1 MADCLM
7 IPAFAESAIAKCQH
21 ALVKIEMPTE
31 PNLENYFSAVVKE
44 GLYPN
49 RGNLQFHLK
58 TVFNDIALENRR
70 VLDIGGGS
78 GLHSFYVAC
87 MGAKEVV
94 CLEPET
100 KGSRSG
106 TSEKFRKL
114 GEILGQNHVRFE
126 PATFQAFDPG
136 GKQFDVIL
144 LHNSINHLDET
155 ACINLLD
162 SEASRVIYLNI
173 FSKLSSLASDGAK
186 LIVCDCSRYNIFALL
201 RVRNPFAPTIEWHK
215 HQMPEVWVDLLSQVG
230 FTNPSIR
237 WTAFNTL
244 RSLGKVLL
252 GNKLLSYFLR
262 SHFHFTMEKP

>member
-1 MADCLM
+1 M
-7 IPAFAESAIAKCQH
+7 STK
-21 ALVKIEMPTE
+21 
-31 PNLENYFSAVVKE
+31 PNLEGYFSAVIKE

-58 TVFNDIALENRR
+58 TLFKNIALKNRR

-78 GLHSFYVAC
+78 GLHSFYAAC

-100 KGSRSG
+100 EGSHSG
-106 TSEKFRKL
+106 MGAKFRKL
-114 GEILGQNHVRFE
+114 GGLLGYDQVKFE
-126 PATFQAFDPG
+126 PVTFQAFEPA
-136 GKQFDVIL
+136 GKQFDIIL

-162 SEASRVIYLNI
+162 SEASRAIYLNI
-173 FSKLSSLASDGAK
+173 FSKLSSLAGSGTK
-186 LIVCDCSRYNIFALL
+186 LIVSDCSRYNFFALL
-201 RVRNPFAPTIEWHK
+201 RIKNPFAPTIEWHK
-215 HQMPEVWVDLLSQVG
+215 HQAPEVWLDLLGQVG

-244 RSLGKVLL
+244 RSLGRVLL

-262 SHFHFTMEKP
+262 SHFRFTMEKP

>member
-1 MADCLM
+1 M
-7 IPAFAESAIAKCQH
+7 
-21 ALVKIEMPTE
+21 KIEIPTE
-31 PNLENYFSAVVKE
+31 PTLENYFTAVIKE

-58 TVFNDIALENRR
+58 TLFKDIALENRR

-100 KGSRSG
+100 EGSRSG
-106 TSEKFRKL
+106 TREKFGKL
-114 GEILGQNHVRFE
+114 GEILRQDQVKFE
-126 PATFQAFDPG
+126 PVTFQAFDPG

-144 LHNSINHLDET
+144 LHNSINHLDEI
-155 ACINLLD
+155 ACINLPNNK
-162 SEASRVIYLNI
+162 ASRAIYLNI
-173 FSKLSSLASDGAK
+173 FSKLSSLANGGTK
-186 LIVCDCSRYNIFALL
+186 LIVCDCSRYNVFALL

-215 HQMPEVWVDLLSQVG
+215 HQAPEVWTDLLSQVG

-244 RSLGKVLL
+244 RSPGRVLL

-262 SHFHFTMEKP
+262 SHFRFTMEKP